1 MDQDT
6 GTYEIGVLLRNQTV
20 RCLVGIESSSSDIKI
35 ELSGSYIRLPGRI
48 QHMCFDSEM
57 KENGKSLFML
67 LDKSQSYDKEIA
79 PANTTMAMR

>member
-1 MDQDT
+1 MDHDT
-6 GTYEIGVLLRNQTV
+6 GAYEIGVVLRNHIV
-20 RCLVGIESSSSDIKI
+20 RCLVGVESSSSDVKI
-35 ELSGSYIRLPGRI
+35 ELSSSYIRLPGRI

-67 LDKSQSYDKEIA
+67 LDKSQSYNKEIA